1 MIKSCRKLK
10 VHRRAYS
17 FSMGQKSFLVT
28 SVVIFVSSVLQLL
41 TSNFAKAQDQ
51 LTNYL
56 NIAAENNPQL
66 QALFT
71 EYLAT
76 LEEMPQA
83 KALPDPQLMFSA
95 FLQPI
100 ETRVGPQRASLSFS
114 QMFPWFGTLT
124 AREDVVA
131 QQAEAKLQMLEDA
144 KQELFKQVKV
154 TYNELY
160 YLQAATNITRR
171 NLKLLASF
179 KELARVNF
187 EGGQVGFADV
197 LRIEIEEEG
206 LQNKLQYLE
215 ESYEPLITQFEQLLN
230 QNLTE
235 AIVLPDS
242 LWMEELLLTKD
253 SVFQIILANNP
264 QLEAI
269 RYQAQSFQSQV
280 VAVQKM
286 SLPSFTLGGSYI
298 NIGFHT
304 DMEVPDNGRDAI
316 LFPQIGVRLPLYRK
330 KYEAREKQAQLQEE
344 ALLLQRESIQDQLL
358 TQLENLYRDYRDAQR
373 RVRLNRRLADLA
385 ERTLNLLQTEFMT
398 NEADFEEIIRAE
410 QQLLEYQLNYERAKV
425 ERNNHVYSIQ
435 YLMGKSYEK

>member
-1 MIKSCRKLK
+1 
-10 VHRRAYS
+10 
-17 FSMGQKSFLVT
+17 
-28 SVVIFVSSVLQLL
+28 
-41 TSNFAKAQDQ
+41 QDQ

-206 LQNKLQYLE
+206 LRNKLQYLE
-215 ESYEPLITQFEQLLN
+215 ESHEPLITQFEQLLN

-242 LWMEELLLTKD
+242 LWTEDLLFTKD

-298 NIGFHT
+298 NIDART
-304 DMEVPDNGRDAI
+304 DREVPDNGRDAI
-316 LFPQIGVRLPLYRK
+316 LFPQVGVRLPLYRK
-330 KYEAREKQAQLQEE
+330 KYNAMEKQVQLQKD
-344 ALLLQRESIQDQLL
+344 AVLLQGESIRDRLL
-358 TQLENLYRDYRDAQR
+358 TQLENLYHDYRDAQR

-410 QQLLEYQLNYERAKV
+410 QQLLEYQLNYERAQV
-425 ERNNHVYSIQ
+425 ERNNDVYSIQ